1 MNGKI
6 EHRPVRVTQA
16 NLDETRWQVS
26 AICACGFACI
36 TYGPREAADEDAF
49 SRLLLH
55 VRAATLTT
63 QEGRDDPP
71 YHIGEVL

>member
-1 MNGKI
+1 MET
-6 EHRPVRVTQA
+6 EHKPVRVTQA
-16 NLDETRWQVS
+16 NLDGTRWQVN

-55 VRAATLTT
+55 VRAATLTP
-63 QEGRDDPP
+63 QEAKDDSQCP
-71 YHIGEVL
+71 I